1 MLTYSVS
8 DRAAGLQGDSTSSSW
23 GRRLRLGS
31 MALATVFV
39 VGLSACGDGDDA
51 AMDDDNGAVGQA
63 TEAATSSVAIRD
75 NLAQLA
81 ADTAA
86 LREASQTLM
95 AKDTVSDETRKIAEQ
110 AEPVFAKE
118 EAQLVKALG
127 VDVDPSESKLDRST
141 IDRLE
146 NEEGPHA
153 DMAYLTLMEGSLDK
167 VLGQWEEL
175 ENHGGHDLREFAGTS
190 RQELT
195 DIQKAL
201 EKRMQY

>member
-1 MLTYSVS
+1 M
-8 DRAAGLQGDSTSSSW
+8 SSSW
-23 GRRLRLGS
+23 GHKLRLGS
-31 MALATVFV
+31 LALAAVLV
-39 VGLSACGDGDDA
+39 VGLSACSDGDEA
-51 AMDDDNGAVGQA
+51 AMEDDNGRVGQA
-63 TEAATSSVAIRD
+63 TGAATSSVAIRD

-86 LREASQTLM
+86 LRQASETLIS
-95 AKDTVSDETRKIAEQ
+95 KETVSDETRKIAQE
-110 AEPVFAKE
+110 AEPVCAKQ

-127 VDVDPSESKLDRST
+127 VDVDPSESRLDRET
-141 IDRLE
+141 ITRLE

-153 DMAYLTLMEGSLDK
+153 DMAYLTLMEGGLEK

-175 ENHGGHDLREFAGTS
+175 ENNGGHELREFASSS
-190 RQELT
+190 REELT